1 MKNKF
6 YMKLFD
12 FFYVVLA
19 LIPFPDLM
27 IFQVLLFGLH
37 LRRFLNNLVI

>member
-6 YMKLFD
+6 YMKILF
-12 FFYVVLA
+12 FFYVVRA
-19 LIPFPDLM
+19 FPDLM